1 MKRRQTKL
9 VDVKHTFIKI
19 KNEKICLA
27 AEDRFHEL
35 QYRSEEI
42 IENVAQRQKKV
53 ENREEKVRAVM

>member
-9 VDVKHTFIKI
+9 VDVKHTLIKI

-27 AEDRFHEL
+27 AEDGFREL

-42 IENVAQRQKKV
+42 IQNVAQRQKNV
-53 ENREEKVRAVM
+53 ENRERR